1 MTREGKPK
9 RHHARP
15 FTTRKQTQHKKHNRI
30 HDTTCNHRKLRSNV
44 LSDKSMK
51 TGTAKTTSDS
61 ASYQGNI
68 ENRVRSGF
76 ARDFTPET
84 TPLTASQKRETFKIL
99 SEAVLRETSTPKR
112 AASYILQIQS
122 IDSFKETY
130 TSCQRHCLFGM
141 CPHCKGGAG
150 ESVVSVRTRIQT
162 LPLCTRLCTH
172 ASMTLVSS
180 NIFWCRPWSSGVVYG
195 LVLSGV
201 VWAHVL
207 YSHVLSCPL
216 MCSGVVRGRLV
227 SLSAVVR

>member
-1 MTREGKPK
+1 MAREGRPK

-15 FTTRKQTQHKKHNRI
+15 FTTRKQKQHNKNKI
-30 HDTTCNHRKLRSNV
+30 HDTTCNHRKLRSNI

-51 TGTAKTTSDS
+51 TGTAKTASDS
-61 ASYQGNI
+61 ASYKGNI

-112 AASYILQIQS
+112 TASYILQIQS

-130 TSCQRHCLFGM
+130 TSCQRHCLFEM

-150 ESVVSVRTRIQT
+150 ESVVSVRT
-162 LPLCTRLCTH
+162 
-172 ASMTLVSS
+172 
-180 NIFWCRPWSSGVVYG
+180 
-195 LVLSGV
+195 
-201 VWAHVL
+201 
-207 YSHVLSCPL
+207 
-216 MCSGVVRGRLV
+216 
-227 SLSAVVR
+227 